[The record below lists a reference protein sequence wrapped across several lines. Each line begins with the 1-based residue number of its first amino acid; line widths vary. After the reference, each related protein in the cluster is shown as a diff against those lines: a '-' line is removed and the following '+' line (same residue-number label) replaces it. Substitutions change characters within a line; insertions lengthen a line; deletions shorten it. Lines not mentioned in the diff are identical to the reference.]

1 MYCLTTANVKCFVTA
16 LKSFPYTLITST
28 TIIIVVLWSY
38 LESVRIKRYAEAGAR
53 GVDSITA

>member
-1 MYCLTTANVKCFVTA
+1 MYCLTTADVKCFVTA
-16 LKSFPYTLITST
+16 LKSFPYLLITST
-28 TIIIVVLWSY
+28 TIIVVIWSY